1 LLDANERVEDSHPP
15 SDVEP
20 ELLRMGR
27 GIEFGI
33 ESLNREGKAH
43 RANQQ
48 SVFRTLRKNHF
59 PLANFE
65 ELKV

>member
-1 LLDANERVEDSHPP
+1 
-15 SDVEP
+15 
-20 ELLRMGR
+20 LRMGR